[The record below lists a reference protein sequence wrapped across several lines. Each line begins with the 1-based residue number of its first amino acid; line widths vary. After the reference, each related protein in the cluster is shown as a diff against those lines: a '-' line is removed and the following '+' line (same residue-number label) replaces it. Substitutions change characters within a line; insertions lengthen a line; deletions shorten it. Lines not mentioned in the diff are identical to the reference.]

1 MRRADANARKLR
13 LRAGPKV
20 RFTASPVNHHG
31 RLELPPNE
39 PAHLRLWDN
48 PLFPTY
54 TTSQRMAS
62 LKSSLSFLA
71 EHEILLMALLDAPD
85 GLTQGE
91 LAARGITTRNADS
104 SLTPVVLQR
113 LLDLGIL
120 EERPGESVYLELN
133 LAVRS
138 FLGHLLRT
146 HELITPEAIRG
157 YVTELEGQG
166 RALADAASN
175 ADAQSAVLA
184 LERLAAAIERVR
196 SYANANHA
204 AILQRVLRAKAGADG
219 YSVRERYLRI
229 NALWQDYLGPL
240 RALVEPGEW
249 AHSSFDR
256 LSELLSHAREAFI
269 AHGVVADGCERVR
282 ARLLRMRTQAGACYA
297 EAYRE
302 LLPLY
307 ERARRQNLIAEG
319 CGRWLEHLSRHSA
332 GRLAS
337 ALPVARVSW
346 QGQFNDAALTAR
358 LLALVKFDPVAPP
371 PMSEEISGR
380 PDVVS
385 ITRLRAALTL
395 ARPIGDLLAW
405 LAEQLPHASR
415 AELVRAYVALSPNA
429 IANADQPEQRWLLRP
444 EGQIGYRPLAIGS

>member
-1 MRRADANARKLR
+1 
-13 LRAGPKV
+13 
-20 RFTASPVNHHG
+20 
-31 RLELPPNE
+31 
-39 PAHLRLWDN
+39 
-48 PLFPTY
+48 
-54 TTSQRMAS
+54 MAS

-71 EHEILLMALLDAPD
+71 EHESLLLALLESPD

-91 LAARGITTRNADS
+91 LAARCVSARSPDS
-104 SLTPVVLQR
+104 SLTPALLQR

-120 EERPGESVYLELN
+120 EERPGESVYLELS
-133 LAVRS
+133 LPVRT

-157 YVTELEGQG
+157 YVNELDGQG
-166 RALADAASN
+166 RALGEAAAN
-175 ADAQSAVLA
+175 ADAQAAVLA
-184 LERLAAAIERVR
+184 LERMAAAIERVR

-204 AILQRVLRAKAGADG
+204 AILERVLRAKAGADG

-249 AHSSFDR
+249 AHTSFDR
-256 LSELLSHAREAFI
+256 LAELLARAREVLI
-269 AHGVVADGCERVR
+269 THGVVADACERVR

-332 GRLAS
+332 HRLAA

-358 LLALVKFDPVAPP
+358 LLALARFNPIAPA
-371 PMSEEISGR
+371 PMSEAAGER

-385 ITRLRAALTL
+385 ISRLRAALAQ
-395 ARPIGDLLAW
+395 ARPISDLLAW
-405 LAEQLPHASR
+405 LACELPQASW
-415 AELVRAYVALSPNA
+415 AELVRAYVALSPA
-429 IANADQPEQRWLLRP
+429 GTAWSEGGEPHCLARP
-444 EGQIGYRPLAIGS
+444 EGKIGYRPLAIERAT